1 MKVPDISVLIVNYN
15 VKDYLLQCLRSLY
28 RSEGDVSFEIVVVDN
43 ASNDGSVDDLQNVFP
58 DVKWVALD
66 ENIGFGRG
74 NNAGLAHCTGRYVL
88 FLNPDTIVAP
98 DTFVAMVNYL
108 DHHPDVGIAGC
119 KVLNPDGTF
128 QLACRRGLPT
138 PWASFCKLFG
148 LQALFPSVK
157 VFSGYNLTYR
167 SIDETYPV
175 DALIGAFMI
184 APMSIIRD
192 VGGFDP
198 AFFMYGEDV
207 DLCYR
212 IQKTGKKVMYVPTT
226 TIIHFKGESTRRS
239 SMDDVKVFYDAM
251 EIFAKKHF
259 GANALWLLV
268 LRLGIRVR
276 WFIALIMRYR
286 LPISVAIID
295 AICVVAALLIATT
308 IRFESP
314 FGFVDY
320 AYPTVLIV
328 VPLVV
333 VLSLI
338 GVGEYV
344 EHNPSIRRSA
354 VGLLIAFF
362 VLSSLTYFFKE
373 YAFSRGVVLMTI
385 GLSAVLMSVVRIAVR
400 TFDRRT
406 SGGRRRSVIVGGPSE
421 VESLLRDLSE
431 HEPSTNVI
439 GLVSRER
446 LDVSNLERFRYIGT
460 VDYLHK
466 IVREND
472 IDEVICA
479 SKDLADEEISL
490 LHRTVTSNDA
500 KFHVANEYAAL
511 LAARVIHDVS
521 GIEPTVKTSPLL
533 TFRNRTVKRCMDIV
547 VAILVLLWYAP
558 GLILG
563 VRRIRSSAASW
574 IAVLRGHKSCVGLF
588 PDGKRRQAGKQGIMG
603 LAHFGITT
611 NVSEGTIEN
620 LNDYYVEHFT
630 LALDVEILLK
640 HLFRRSRGK
649 QLHS

>member
-1 MKVPDISVLIVNYN
+1 MKMPDISVLIVNYN

-28 RSEGDVSFEIVVVDN
+28 RSEGDVSIEIVVVDN
-43 ASNDGSVDDLQNVFP
+43 ASSDRSVADLQQVFP
-58 DVKWVALD
+58 DVIWVALD
-66 ENIGFGRG
+66 ENVGFGRG
-74 NNAGLAHCTGRYVL
+74 NNVGLQYCTGRYVL
-88 FLNPDTIVAP
+88 FLNPDTIVSP
-98 DTFVAMVNYL
+98 DTAFTMVRYM
-108 DHHPDVGIAGC
+108 DQHPDVGIAGC

-148 LQALFPSVK
+148 LQALFPK
-157 VFSGYNLTYR
+157 IKLFSGYNLTYR
-167 SIDETYPV
+167 SVDEMYPV

-184 APMSIIRD
+184 APTSMVREI
-192 VGGFDP
+192 GGFDP

-212 IQKTGKKVMYVPTT
+212 IQKTGKTVMYVPTT
-226 TIIHFKGESTRRS
+226 TIVHFKGESTRRS

-251 EIFAKKHF
+251 EIFARKHF
-259 GANALWLLV
+259 GKNAIWLV
-268 LRLGIRVR
+268 FLRLGIRIR
-276 WFIALIMRYR
+276 WFIALLLRYR
-286 LPISVAIID
+286 LPIAIAIVD
-295 AICVVAALLIATT
+295 AVCVVTALLLATT

-333 VLSLI
+333 LLSLI

-344 EHNPSIRRSA
+344 EHKPTVRRSA
-354 VGLLIAFF
+354 VGMLVAFF
-362 VLSSLTYFFKE
+362 ILSALTYFFKE

-385 GLSAVLMSVVRIAVR
+385 GLSTALMSVVRIVSRALE
-400 TFDRRT
+400 RRS
-406 SGGRRRSVIVGGPSE
+406 SGRRRRSVVVGAPEEIE
-421 VESLLRDLSE
+421 VLLRELSE
-431 HEPSTNVI
+431 HEPTTNII
-439 GLVSRER
+439 GLVSPGRI
-446 LDVSNLERFRYIGT
+446 DGADAGGIRYIGT
-460 VDYLHK
+460 LDYLHK

-479 SKDLADEEISL
+479 TNGLTDEEISS
-490 LHRTVTSNDA
+490 LHRSVTLNDA
-500 KFHVANEYAAL
+500 SFHLAHEYAAL

-521 GIEPTVKTSPLL
+521 GIEPTIRTSPLL
-533 TFRNRTVKRCMDIV
+533 MFRNRTVKRLMDILV
-547 VAILVLLWYAP
+547 SVLVLLWYAP

-574 IAVLRGHKSCVGLF
+574 FAVLRGHKSCVGLV
-588 PDGKRRQAGKQGIMG
+588 PDGKRRQAGKEGIIG

-649 QLHS
+649 

>member
-1 MKVPDISVLIVNYN
+1 MQSPDISVLIVNYN

-28 RSEGDVSFEIVVVDN
+28 RSEGDVRIEIVVVDN
-43 ASNDGSVDDLQNVFP
+43 ASTDGSVADLQEVFP
-58 DVKWVALD
+58 NVIWVELE
-66 ENIGFGRG
+66 ENVGFGRG
-74 NNAGLAHCTGRYVL
+74 NNIGLHHCRGRYVL
-88 FLNPDTIVAP
+88 FLNPDTIVSP
-98 DTFVAMVNYL
+98 DTIDTMVRYM
-108 DHHPDVGIAGC
+108 DQHPDVGIAGC

-148 LQALFPSVK
+148 LQALFPRIK
-157 VFSGYNLTYR
+157 LFSGYNLTYR

-184 APMSIIRD
+184 APIAVIND

-212 IQKTGKKVMYVPTT
+212 IQKTGKTVMYVPATS
-226 TIIHFKGESTRRS
+226 IIHFKGESTRRS

-251 EIFAKKHF
+251 EIFARKHF
-259 GANALWLLV
+259 GNNALWLV
-268 LRLGIRVR
+268 FLRFGIRIR
-276 WFIALIMRYR
+276 WFIALLLRYR
-286 LPISVAIID
+286 MPITIAIVD
-295 AICVVAALLIATT
+295 AVCVVSALLLATT

-320 AYPTVLIV
+320 AYPTVLVV

-333 VLSLI
+333 LLSLI

-344 EHNPSIRRSA
+344 EHKPTIRRSA

-385 GLSAVLMSVVRIAVR
+385 GISTVLMSLVRMVSRAIE
-400 TFDRRT
+400 RRST
-406 SGGRRRSVIVGGPSE
+406 GRRRRSVVVGSPTE
-421 VESLLRDLSE
+421 IEDLLRDLSE

-439 GLVSRER
+439 GLISSGRNDGA
-446 LDVSNLERFRYIGT
+446 DVIGIRYIGSL
-460 VDYLHK
+460 DYLHK

-472 IDEVICA
+472 VDEVICA
-479 SKDLADEEISL
+479 TQGLTIEEIGL
-490 LHRTVTSNDA
+490 LHRSVTLNDA
-500 KFHVANEYAAL
+500 SFHVARDYAAL
-511 LAARVIHDVS
+511 LAARVIHDIS
-521 GIEPTVKTSPLL
+521 GIEPTVRTSPLL
-533 TFRNRTVKRCMDIV
+533 MFRNRAIKRSMDVI
-547 VAILVLLWYAP
+547 ASISVLLWYAP

-574 IAVLRGHKSCVGLF
+574 FAVLRGHKSCVGLV
-588 PDGKRRQAGKQGIMG
+588 PDGKRRQAGKEGIIG

-649 QLHS
+649 